1 MGDFFGVFIVVNI
14 VYAIS
19 LVFEQASL
27 KLAKT
32 VFYVLAASI
41 NSVILFQAKEGIQNS
56 NTSQIVAGALLAT
69 VAWFFLYR
77 YFDASDSKKAKDK
90 EVEKQRVDAMSPE
103 EWVQHRKETLAN
115 EKKAKAAENE
125 KYHGRL
131 NKQLVCPHCQTKGFV
146 RKQSK
151 TRVTKTRVNSV
162 AARAV
167 GLGTNTENKVTA
179 MRCDNCE
186 TEWDV
191 A

>member
-1 MGDFFGVFIVVNI
+1 MKDFFGIFVIVNI
-14 VYAIS
+14 VYFLS
-19 LVFEQASL
+19 LIIGQDSN

-32 VFYVLAASI
+32 TFYVLAAI
-41 NSVILFQAKEGIQNS
+41 VNSVILFNAIDGINNS
-56 NTSQIVAGALLAT
+56 DTSQVVAGGLLAT
-69 VAWFFLYR
+69 AAWFFFYR
-77 YFDASDSKKAKDK
+77 YVDESDLKKAKAR
-90 EVEKQRVDAMSPE
+90 EVELQRIDAMTPE
-103 EWVQHRKETLAN
+103 EWNQHRKEQLAN
-115 EKKAKAAENE
+115 EKKAKANE
-125 KYHGRL
+125 DERYYGKL

-151 TRVTKTRVNSV
+151 TRVTKTRVNSI

-179 MRCDNCE
+179 MRCGNCE

>member
-1 MGDFFGVFIVVNI
+1 MGDFFGVFIIVNI

-19 LVFEQASL
+19 LVFEQSSL

-32 VFYVLAASI
+32 VFYILAAII

-56 NTSQIVAGALLAT
+56 NTSQVVAGALLAT

-103 EWVQHRKETLAN
+103 EWIQHRKETLAK
-115 EKKAKAAENE
+115 EKKAQANENE
-125 KYHGRL
+125 KSYGRL
-131 NKQLVCPHCQTKGFV
+131 NKQLVCPHCQKKGFV

-162 AARAV
+162 AGRAV
-167 GLGTNTENKVTA
+167 GLGTNTENQVTA
-179 MRCDNCE
+179 MRCDKCE